1 MIFASASLVLAASA
15 ALAASESFS
24 KSVAGSL
31 TAIASGQPPLRGTRL
46 THSRPVLVHRMA
58 EVAGDVPLAPLLLFS
73 ILREASGDPQFPAA
87 DDDAARREGHP

>member
-1 MIFASASLVLAASA
+1 MISASASSVRFANA
-15 ALAASESFS
+15 ALSASGTFS
-24 KSVAGSL
+24 KSPAVSS

-73 ILREASGDPQFPAA
+73 VLREAFGES
-87 DDDAARREGHP
+87 

>member
-46 THSRPVLVHRMA
+46 PHISPVLVHSVIEIA
-58 EVAGDVPLAPLLLFS
+58 LDVSLAPLLLFS
-73 ILREASGDPQFPAA
+73 VLREAFGES
-87 DDDAARREGHP
+87 